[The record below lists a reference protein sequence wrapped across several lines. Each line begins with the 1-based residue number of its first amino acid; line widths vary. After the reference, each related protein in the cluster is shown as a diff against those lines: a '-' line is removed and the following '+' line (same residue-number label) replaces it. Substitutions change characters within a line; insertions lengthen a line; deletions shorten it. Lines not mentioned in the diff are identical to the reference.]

1 LTVLLLM
8 SSTARVKRFLVE
20 VLINQSWTTPQ
31 VIHSVETAL
40 LTWDV
45 QNMSRVSL
53 DEALESDMRF
63 RVRQRGGEVASV
75 GPMRHLRM
83 EHRYETHLRSGAGRT
98 CHYFWRLRPV
108 E

>member
-1 LTVLLLM
+1 MRLLLTVLLLM

-63 RVRQRGGEVASV
+63 RVVNV
-75 GPMRHLRM
+75 VVKWLRLVQCD
-83 EHRYETHLRSGAGRT
+83 T
-98 CHYFWRLRPV
+98 
-108 E
+108 